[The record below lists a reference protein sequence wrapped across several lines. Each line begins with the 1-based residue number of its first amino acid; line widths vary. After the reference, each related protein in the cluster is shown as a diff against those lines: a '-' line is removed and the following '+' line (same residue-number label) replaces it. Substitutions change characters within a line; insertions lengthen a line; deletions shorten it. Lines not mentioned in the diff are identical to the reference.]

1 MSGWT
6 AEVDWPGNLRPEGI
20 EGQEHR
26 LRMEKLLNLV
36 YEHDLKSWS
45 EEAKSAFEELFGGA
59 ARYPERARKAV
70 QIRAP
75 KFTEEDNVPF
85 ATLIEPSNPT
95 SGPYGGMSAG
105 LFPVD
110 GEPCLITLGTGTTGL
125 HPDEAIL
132 AKPGHARKA
141 KAICEA
147 INRREKRFA
156 AWAKHDPTRNDLP
169 VPANVAAAFE
179 AYAGPLKRYGKD
191 VHAIYRPSKDRDATA
206 FVLKAFID
214 LYFEE
219 RGFVPLAEQKSES
232 DDIRNECFRCLM
244 PDVTGGDV
252 SRMLCDRRFVVLE
265 GPPGTGKTRMA
276 LELLRDN
283 YEGRGVSIQFHP
295 NVTYEN
301 FVGGLAPADASGQL
315 GFRFEPV
322 MGQLMRAAKAAQ
334 DAAGKPYLLHI
345 DEINR
350 GDLSKVLGE
359 AIMLL
364 EYNEEQARE
373 IKLPY
378 DFGAPFHDKLSLPSN
393 LHILGTMNSADR
405 SIAIVDIAIRR
416 RFAFVKLWPQFAVVE
431 QFKSE
436 LAIEAFQKLLSIFTE
451 FASDDSFAL
460 MPGHSYFIA
469 KDGRD
474 ETALRSLRVSLVPLL
489 EEYLAQGYVTSFADH
504 VRGYCQWVQSLK
516 AG

>member
-1 MSGWT
+1 
-6 AEVDWPGNLRPEGI
+6 
-20 EGQEHR
+20 
-26 LRMEKLLNLV
+26 
-36 YEHDLKSWS
+36 
-45 EEAKSAFEELFGGA
+45 
-59 ARYPERARKAV
+59 
-70 QIRAP
+70 
-75 KFTEEDNVPF
+75 
-85 ATLIEPSNPT
+85 
-95 SGPYGGMSAG
+95 
-105 LFPVD
+105 
-110 GEPCLITLGTGTTGL
+110 
-125 HPDEAIL
+125 
-132 AKPGHARKA
+132 
-141 KAICEA
+141 
-147 INRREKRFA
+147 
-156 AWAKHDPTRNDLP
+156 
-169 VPANVAAAFE
+169 
-179 AYAGPLKRYGKD
+179 
-191 VHAIYRPSKDRDATA
+191 
-206 FVLKAFID
+206 
-214 LYFEE
+214 
-219 RGFVPLAEQKSES
+219 
-232 DDIRNECFRCLM
+232 M
-244 PDVTGGDV
+244 PDVTANDAFQLLGD
-252 SRMLCDRRFVVLE
+252 RKFVVLE

-276 LELLRDN
+276 LELLRDK

-334 DAAGKPYLLHI
+334 EAGGKPYLLHI

-364 EYNEEQARE
+364 EYNEERARE

-378 DFGAPFHDKLSLPSN
+378 DFGAPFHDRLSLPPN

-416 RFAFVKLWPQFAVVE
+416 RFAFVKLWPQLAVVE
-431 QFKSE
+431 RFKSE

-469 KDGRD
+469 RDGRD
-474 ETALRSLRVSLVPLL
+474 ETALRSMRVSLIPLL